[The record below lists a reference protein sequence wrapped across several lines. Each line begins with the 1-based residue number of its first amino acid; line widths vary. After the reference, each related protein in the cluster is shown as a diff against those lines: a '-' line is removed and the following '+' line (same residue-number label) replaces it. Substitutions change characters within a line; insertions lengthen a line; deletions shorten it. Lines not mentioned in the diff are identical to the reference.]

1 MSIQDILRYKLE
13 KLYDSDSKIM
23 LRNMNEVL
31 EPQFLEI
38 VDIFYAELMEV
49 PEIAPILTHN
59 IVHRNLKSQLHIW
72 LCELF
77 RSRNSSEVEE
87 LIGRQKRI
95 GVVHANIKI
104 NLNYFTHGIS
114 ILKREIYSRLHRTLA
129 AQDDIAAAFLILGQ
143 VFDVLVSI
151 IAEAYLSSELVHETN
166 VLSLRMKGI
175 TQNTAI
181 ECERLRSLLLD
192 WLRSSLTILYQ
203 APKIDL
209 NALPKL
215 QYSTFG
221 MWVLYKSDLISP
233 AIDASVE
240 LKRHIDVIDQAL
252 EVAARCRVEENENAF
267 FDSMVTLNDAV
278 SKASWFISTIVDE
291 LMELDSGLD
300 PLTRLYNRRYLET
313 VLRRHSDIAM
323 KQNIY
328 YSILLMDMDH
338 FKRVNDN
345 YGHESGDLVL
355 RRFSE
360 EILLA
365 VRASDFVFRYGG
377 DEFLVVLGNSRR
389 ADAMAI
395 AERIRQQ
402 CLHCQFQIVGGESIR
417 LTCSVGVASF
427 DGYPDYNRFVRQ
439 ADEALYEA
447 KSNGGNRI
455 VIRG

>member
-1 MSIQDILRYKLE
+1 MNIQEILHRKLE
-13 KLYDSDSKIM
+13 KLYDSESKII

-38 VDIFYAELMEV
+38 VDAFYAELMEV
-49 PEIAPILTHN
+49 PEISPILGHS
-59 IVHRNLKSQLHIW
+59 IVHRNLKSQLHTW
-72 LCELF
+72 LRELF
-77 RSRNSSEVEE
+77 RSRNSLEVQE
-87 LIGRQKRI
+87 LVARQKRI
-95 GVVHANIKI
+95 GAVHANIKI
-104 NLNYFTHGIS
+104 KLNYFTHGIG
-114 ILKREIYSRLHRTLA
+114 ILKREIYGHLHRTLA
-129 AQDDIAAAFLILGQ
+129 TQEDFAEAFLVLGQ

-151 IAEAYLSSELVHETN
+151 IAEAYLSSELIHETN

-215 QYSTFG
+215 QYSSFG

-233 AIDASVE
+233 AIDASAE
-240 LKRHIDVIDQAL
+240 LKRHIDVIDQAF
-252 EVAARCRVEENENAF
+252 VCAAKCRIEKDEHAF

-291 LMELDSGLD
+291 LMELDSGMD

-313 VLRRHSDIAM
+313 VLRRHTDIAI
-323 KQNIY
+323 KQDIY

-338 FKRVNDN
+338 FKRINDN

-355 RRFSE
+355 RQFSE
-360 EILLA
+360 GILLA

-377 DEFLVVLGNSRR
+377 DEFLVVLGNSKK

-395 AERIRQQ
+395 AERIRQ
-402 CLHCQFQIVGGESIR
+402 HCEHRQFQTAGVDPIR
-417 LTCSVGVASF
+417 VTCSVGAASF
-427 DGYPDYNRFVRQ
+427 DGYPDYNRFLRQ

-447 KSNGGNRI
+447 KAAGGNQI
-455 VIRG
+455 MIRE